1 MIKKKGFTLIEVMV
15 AVMIVSVV
23 IASLLQ
29 LNANNTNFF
38 SMLKMQ
44 KDNDQYLTFF
54 IDNKKYG
61 FENEDKIP
69 LYRVIEEFNFNL
81 DDDFRR
87 ELKAKEIDIK
97 YQTISTIDLS
107 EFDQTSGFSNEED
120 QARRKKINNSLVF
133 EIGKTIVQRPTSSV
147 ALLRVR
153 LTQ

>member
-1 MIKKKGFTLIEVMV
+1 MRREGFTLIEVMV

-44 KDNDQYLTFF
+44 KDNDQYLTLF

-69 LYRVIEEFNFNL
+69 LYRLLEDFDL
-81 DDDFRR
+81 DDDLRR
-87 ELKAKEIDIK
+87 ELKAKEVNIK
-97 YQTISTIDLS
+97 YQVVQTIDLA
-107 EFDQTSGFSNEED
+107 EFDQTQEDTQTQDNQEQNVSNS
-120 QARRKKINNSLVF
+120 SLVF
-133 EIGKTIVQRPTSSV
+133 EVGKTIMQTQKSSV

-153 LTQ
+153 LLQ

>member
-1 MIKKKGFTLIEVMV
+1 MRREGFTLIEVMV

-61 FENEDKIP
+61 FENEEKIP
-69 LYRVIEEFNFNL
+69 LYRLLEDFDL
-81 DDDFRR
+81 DDDLRR
-87 ELKAKEIDIK
+87 ELKAKEVNIK
-97 YQTISTIDLS
+97 YQVVQTIDLA
-107 EFDQTSGFSNEED
+107 EFDQTQED
-120 QARRKKINNSLVF
+120 AQIQENQEQNATNSSLIF
-133 EIGKTIVQRPTSSV
+133 EVGKTIMQTQKSSV

-153 LTQ
+153 LLQ